1 MMKRITVF
9 LIPLLALLLISQ
21 VQAVNFSLFV
31 SCIDETGIY
40 FGYESDEP
48 FRGSSSVVFFSDG
61 DVIGRAPSSF
71 QAGRHDRVFGVQLAP
86 DSAAHWEVT
95 GPNWSQK
102 IYVSGSS
109 DATRCADDNGTGQPD
124 GGIFEITAY
133 VAGVPGVDRCTWE
146 IRNHGDPDVWDP
158 IDGSTGVEI
167 DQETGLVF
175 CRLPLGADNLD
186 HDPINY
192 RATVVESGS
201 DSD

>member
-1 MMKRITVF
+1 MIKRIAIF
-9 LIPLLALLLISQ
+9 LIPILGLLFISQ

-31 SCIDETGIY
+31 SCSSPDGIF

-48 FRGSSSVVFFSDG
+48 FQGSSSVVIFIQG
-61 DVIGRAPSSF
+61 EVIGRAPSSF
-71 QAGRHDRVFGVQLAP
+71 QAGRHDRVFGVQLTAP

-102 IYVSGSS
+102 IYVDGST
-109 DATRCADDNGTGQPD
+109 DAPNCPDDNGTGQPD

-146 IRNHGDPDVWDP
+146 IRNHGDPDVWDA

-167 DQETGLVF
+167 DPETGIVF

-186 HDPINY
+186 HDPANY
-192 RATVVESGS
+192 RATVVSA
-201 DSD
+201 DAT